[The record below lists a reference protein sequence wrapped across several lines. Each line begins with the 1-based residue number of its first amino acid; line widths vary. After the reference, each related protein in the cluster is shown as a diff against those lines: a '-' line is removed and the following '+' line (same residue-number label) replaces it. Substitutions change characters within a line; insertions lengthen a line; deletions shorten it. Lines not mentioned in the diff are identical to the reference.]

1 MPALA
6 MDREFYEEYSQI
18 EDTHWWFRGRREIFT
33 RILEPCAIGAPLRSL
48 DIGFGTGAMLT
59 FLSRYGAVVGM
70 DMSADAIRFA
80 RERCDR
86 PMLLGDITQVPLATG
101 SLDLVTAFDIV
112 EHVDDDGAA
121 LAELARVCRPGGHL
135 LMTVPAFQFLWGNQ
149 DVISHHRRR
158 YTLAQ
163 VEQRIRAAGFVPKRL
178 SYFIA
183 LLFPAVAAVR
193 VARRLRGE
201 PKGEI
206 KSDFTMTKP
215 GFVND
220 TLTRVFAAEGRLLA
234 RWRLPVGVSIV
245 CLAERRA

>member
-1 MPALA
+1 
-6 MDREFYEEYSQI
+6 MDREFYAEYSQI

-33 RILEPCAIGAPLRSL
+33 RILAPFANGPRLRIL

-59 FLSRYGAVVGM
+59 FLSRYGSVVGM
-70 DMSADAIRFA
+70 DMSVDAVRFA

-86 PMLLGDITQVPLATG
+86 PMLLGDITQVPLATA

-112 EHVDDDGAA
+112 EHVDDDAAA
-121 LAELARVCRPGGHL
+121 LAELARVCRPGGHVL
-135 LMTVPAFQFLWGNQ
+135 LTVPAFQFLWGNQ
-149 DVISHHRRR
+149 DVISHHKRR
-158 YTLAQ
+158 YTLADLEGR
-163 VEQRIRAAGFVPKRL
+163 VRTAGFVPRRL
-178 SYFIA
+178 SYFNA
-183 LLFPAVAAVR
+183 LLFPVVAAVR

-220 TLTRVFAAEGRLLA
+220 TLTRVFAAEGRLLT

-245 CLAERRA
+245 CLAERQA